1 MPASS
6 SRSVEVC
13 DHGNED
19 LENDAR
25 YANCHIV
32 PFGVMAAQECRKTAN
47 KLILTTKTPIL
58 SVCHRKLG
66 IAAER

>member
-1 MPASS
+1 
-6 SRSVEVC
+6 
-13 DHGNED
+13 